1 MLGAGPVI
9 VEPVFKLGSVWCHC
23 PALDARAVVF
33 QLHSTEPYG
42 FPRCFP
48 GCCGME
54 AVKKGVAQR
63 LGFRP
68 FFFRPPE
75 WPYFDVIYV
84 SSFYERLIGRK
95 DSKPKMFEI
104 HITLPS
110 QKNGDY

>member
-1 MLGAGPVI
+1 
-9 VEPVFKLGSVWCHC
+9 
-23 PALDARAVVF
+23 
-33 QLHSTEPYG
+33 
-42 FPRCFP
+42 
-48 GCCGME
+48 ME

-84 SSFYERLIGRK
+84 LSFYERLIGRK

-110 QKNGDY
+110 QKNGDYRLGLFAYISRKLFPLVDLLSGLACAMFPDPL